1 MPEVFTAAQ
10 AQLDQAQAAA
20 QQAIGE
26 RQANAG
32 TLIAAGFI
40 QIGDLWISPGGMTYN
55 GMGEAYA
62 GMLREQRDIERFEAR
77 KADVKGEQARFEREI
92 KALGAKERE
101 TAEAISARRR
111 SQEMGVFAREL
122 RGATGETTMAQAL
135 APRIEE
141 SGARS
146 LQDLLSSITGQEQRT
161 LADLSRI
168 GMGASMDLAGLDLKS
183 QEMAD
188 LFYTAAQ
195 GTETQRA
202 EIQALYDSQPE
213 WWESILPGIGQAI
226 GSLGLAYAA
235 STIFPPAAP
244 VIAATGSDRR
254 LKKNIVKLS
263 KADNGLNIYSFNYKW
278 NNVPQIGY
286 MADEV
291 KVLYPEA
298 VINIKGYDHVKYA
311 MVG

>member
-10 AQLDQAQAAA
+10 AQLDQAQAAVA
-20 QQAIGE
+20 SQSQD
-26 RQANAG
+26 NAG

-40 QIGDLWISPGGMTYN
+40 QIGDLWISPAGQQYSGV
-55 GMGEAYA
+55 GEAYA
-62 GMLREQRDIERFEAR
+62 GMLREHRDIERFEAR
-77 KADVKGEQARFEREI
+77 EADVKGEQTRFEREI

-122 RGATGETTMAQAL
+122 RSATGEGTMAQAL

-146 LQDLLSSITGQEQRT
+146 LQDLISSITGQEQRT
-161 LADLSRI
+161 LADLSRL
-168 GMGASMDLAGLDLKS
+168 GMGASLDLAGLDLRS
-183 QEMAD
+183 QEQAN
-188 LFYTAAQ
+188 LFNQYLM

-202 EIQALYDSQPE
+202 ELQAQIDAQPE
-213 WWESILPGIGQAI
+213 WWESVLSGVGAGIGSY
-226 GSLGLAYAA
+226 GVSLAL
-235 STIFPPAAP
+235 
-244 VIAATGSDRR
+244 GSDRR